1 MSMLTSLRSLRQKYA
16 DLLNHFLHL
25 VRGKSYYMFYLPP
38 FLIIIVTSTY
48 SAKVLVIF
56 AFSSFFIYKKTHTKN
71 TEKKTE
77 QGRMLLM
84 WASLLAVLGWPDCY
98 IILMWHFILLQVV
111 LRTKG
116 EDEQL
121 ATSVMSH
128 GSCGGVPVHKSLQYT
143 DIWNRCLCTCQQHKL
158 PLAMKGNVSMRWG
171 MCYCDV
177 IVAAWDNIN

>member
-1 MSMLTSLRSLRQKYA
+1 
-16 DLLNHFLHL
+16 
-25 VRGKSYYMFYLPP
+25 MFYLPP

-56 AFSSFFIYKKTHTKN
+56 AFSSFFIYKKKHKKK
-71 TEKKTE
+71 TEKKE